1 MCESSTFILVYCA
14 FEICFVVYIIGR
26 KGMESMKGRSVG
38 FGGWM
43 DVPCFVIARTL

>member
-26 KGMESMKGRSVG
+26 KGMESMKGRIV
-38 FGGWM
+38 GWM
-43 DVPCFVIARTL
+43 YHAV